1 MVNLSSFF
9 ATWHRRLRQ
18 GSVLFLTATLA
29 LSVRAEVGCI
39 NANLMSGKLITDIC
53 WNCVFP
59 IRVAGIP
66 ISGSLHRDRV
76 PDGAAKNPAC
86 ICWDNLGV
94 PRPGIPTA
102 FWQPNRLIEFQRVSG
117 CSSVLNGIR
126 FPFNRLN
133 QGTQNRGQDRPAIDA
148 TYRHYHYYAFPI
160 MIMLDMFVPGH
171 CNPGAYHDLDVM
183 YLSEVDPTWS
193 NDELAFFTNPEAAL
207 LGTPFAVA
215 ACIPDAIAA
224 NIKEPMKELYWC
236 AGAWGTIYPFS
247 GHVLGRDGILKTT
260 SAMSVRT
267 LAALHRRGFEW
278 GTIGEQAQCGGEIA
292 PYLPKNQYRFSL
304 FYPSPE
310 TSDNH
315 ALGES
320 EMLWGMARTMPSVG
334 EDPVYVIWRWLDCCN
349 T

>member
-102 FWQPNRLIEFQRVSG
+102 FW
-117 CSSVLNGIR
+117 
-126 FPFNRLN
+126 
-133 QGTQNRGQDRPAIDA
+133 
-148 TYRHYHYYAFPI
+148 
-160 MIMLDMFVPGH
+160 
-171 CNPGAYHDLDVM
+171 
-183 YLSEVDPTWS
+183 
-193 NDELAFFTNPEAAL
+193 
-207 LGTPFAVA
+207 
-215 ACIPDAIAA
+215 
-224 NIKEPMKELYWC
+224 
-236 AGAWGTIYPFS
+236 
-247 GHVLGRDGILKTT
+247 
-260 SAMSVRT
+260 
-267 LAALHRRGFEW
+267 
-278 GTIGEQAQCGGEIA
+278 
-292 PYLPKNQYRFSL
+292 
-304 FYPSPE
+304 
-310 TSDNH
+310 
-315 ALGES
+315 
-320 EMLWGMARTMPSVG
+320 
-334 EDPVYVIWRWLDCCN
+334 
-349 T
+349 